1 MGTAKDYKKI
11 QDIVTSYKNQLDQ
24 ISEETF
30 LLSPPIGG
38 WSYSEV
44 YFHIFDASMLS
55 LTEMTNTISGKGER
69 KPTAFI
75 VKVILFFGSLPPGK
89 KYKAPKMLATRLK
102 KVSKTEA
109 AALIDQFLLELDPAL
124 KKIENAD
131 KTLKTRHPKL
141 GYLNAFQW
149 LRFIGIHLNHHLQQL
164 QRIEESYQR

>member
-1 MGTAKDYKKI
+1 MSTAKDYTNI
-11 QDIVTSYKNQLDQ
+11 QNIVASYRSKLEQ

-44 YFHIFDASMLS
+44 YFHIFDASILS
-55 LTEMTNTISGKGER
+55 LLEMTNTISGKGER

-75 VKVILFFGSLPPGK
+75 VKVILFLGSLPPGK
-89 KYKAPKMLATRLK
+89 KYKAPKSLALRLK
-102 KVSKTEA
+102 KISKAEA
-109 AALIDQFLLELDPAL
+109 LALINQFLLELDVAL
-124 KKIENAD
+124 KKIVNAD
-131 KTLKTRHPKL
+131 KTLKTLHPKL

-164 QRIEESYQR
+164 QRIERSYQR